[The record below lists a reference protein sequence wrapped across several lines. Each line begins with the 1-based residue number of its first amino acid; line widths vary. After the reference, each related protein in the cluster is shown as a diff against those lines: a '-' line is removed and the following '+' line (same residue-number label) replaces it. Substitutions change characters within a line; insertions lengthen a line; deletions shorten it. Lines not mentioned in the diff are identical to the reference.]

1 MLPKR
6 QGKYKYGGKPKYR
19 HGGPGPHPN
28 PLTKISGLG
37 NAADIIK
44 QFTGNNVQEYLR
56 GLPSALGQ
64 GSAVELTD
72 GDNYSP
78 SFGSM
83 GYMEPVENPNAAA
96 TYDMNPA
103 SSINYTDTV
112 PLPGSDNS
120 QEAIASNMQKVS
132 VPTPGKEKFDLLGGI
147 GSFVD
152 NMGGNLAALGVFNA
166 NRRDIDKMPIRQNYT
181 TTRASMEDVT
191 DRSGAAVN
199 EARRQARATRL
210 LGAQSGVNA
219 ARQGNLNAVASA
231 GAANQIGQIKNQEN
245 LRQDQV
251 RARNV
256 ERGNR
261 ANQINTGIYN
271 QMEGDAIS
279 NEYLQQQN
287 RINNRNALTQ
297 SILGNDFQRRNRDLQ
312 EDALRLTAALDA
324 GRGTV
329 AGGLGNIDF
338 NDPFLSTVINS
349 QRGKA
354 YGGPINYKTN
364 Y

>member
-1 MLPKR
+1 
-6 QGKYKYGGKPKYR
+6 
-19 HGGPGPHPN
+19 
-28 PLTKISGLG
+28 
-37 NAADIIK
+37 
-44 QFTGNNVQEYLR
+44 
-56 GLPSALGQ
+56 
-64 GSAVELTD
+64 
-72 GDNYSP
+72 
-78 SFGSM
+78 
-83 GYMEPVENPNAAA
+83 
-96 TYDMNPA
+96 
-103 SSINYTDTV
+103 
-112 PLPGSDNS
+112 
-120 QEAIASNMQKVS
+120 
-132 VPTPGKEKFDLLGGI
+132 
-147 GSFVD
+147 
-152 NMGGNLAALGVFNA
+152 
-166 NRRDIDKMPIRQNYT
+166 
-181 TTRASMEDVT
+181 
-191 DRSGAAVN
+191 
-199 EARRQARATRL
+199 